1 MIRLLEDAPGW
12 VFPVRD
18 NVYNARIATQ
28 FAAYRGRPDGPLLYE
43 AQGGALLSLFDGVVT
58 LDGLRFDPEELREF
72 LRRCGCRTLV
82 CSGRAAGALGLDAQ
96 AGPRYTVMRFDGP
109 PPDEPAPPGVCRAP
123 RLEEVYSLLLAVFD
137 NMRGTAFEPWYCDLS
152 LKIRHGLAEVW
163 MIAGDLG
170 GASSG
175 DGRAEAP
182 GTTSAPLCGGRT
194 PESGLDLPGNPPA
207 VGRAEAPGTT
217 PALLCGG
224 RTPESGL
231 DLPGNPPAVGRA
243 TAGIYYQNARTAV
256 IGSVATRS
264 DCRGRG
270 YAGALV
276 TGLTARVA
284 RAGKAP
290 RIVCQNDNA
299 RRLYERLGYR
309 AEAEYREINF

>member
-12 VFPVRD
+12 VFPARD

-43 AQGGALLSLFDGVVT
+43 AQGGALLSLFDGVAT

-82 CSGRAAGALGLDAQ
+82 CSGRAAGSLGLDAQ

-137 NMRGTAFEPWYCDLS
+137 NMRGTAFEPWYCDLA
-152 LKIRHGLAEVW
+152 LKIRRGLAEVW

-170 GASSG
+170 GAS
-175 DGRAEAP
+175 
-182 GTTSAPLCGGRT
+182 
-194 PESGLDLPGNPPA
+194 PA

-217 PALLCGG
+217 PAPLCGG
-224 RTPESGL
+224 RTPKSGL

-256 IGSVATRS
+256 IGSVATRP

-309 AEAEYREINF
+309 TEAEYREINF

>member
-12 VFPVRD
+12 VFPARD

-43 AQGGALLSLFDGVVT
+43 AQGGALLSLFDGVGT

-82 CSGRAAGALGLDAQ
+82 CSGRAADALGLAAQ
-96 AGPRYTVMRFDGP
+96 AGPSYTVMRFDGP
-109 PPDEPAPPGVCRAP
+109 PPEESAPPGVCRAP
-123 RLEEVYSLLLAVFD
+123 RLEAVYSLLLAVFD

-152 LKIRHGLAEVW
+152 LKIRRGLAEVW
-163 MIAGDLG
+163 MIAGDSG
-170 GASSG
+170 DASPG

-182 GTTSAPLCGGRT
+182 GTTPAPLCGGRT
-194 PESGLDLPGNPPA
+194 PESGPDLPGDPPA
-207 VGRAEAPGTT
+207 I
-217 PALLCGG
+217 
-224 RTPESGL
+224 
-231 DLPGNPPAVGRA
+231 GRA
-243 TAGIYYQNARTAV
+243 TAGIYYQNACTAV
-256 IGSVATRS
+256 IGSVATRP

-276 TGLTARVA
+276 TGLTAQAA
-284 RAGKAP
+284 RAGKVP